1 MPQYSPQCDKTHQ
14 RIFETLDII
23 GLLLSEIKLQ
33 NNWHKSG
40 VWVWKAYCR
49 DTGQLID
56 WELGGRDAN
65 TFERLKAR
73 LDKWKVMLIC
83 TDAYNVYDQA
93 YKPGKHYIGKDQTYR
108 IAQNNSRQ
116 RHWFARFRRRSIV
129 VSKSLEM
136 IELTMNLFAAFHVNK
151 TANFSASLI
160 C

>member
-1 MPQYSPQCDKTHQ
+1 
-14 RIFETLDII
+14 
-23 GLLLSEIKLQ
+23 
-33 NNWHKSG
+33 
-40 VWVWKAYCR
+40 
-49 DTGQLID
+49 
-56 WELGGRDAN
+56 
-65 TFERLKAR
+65 
-73 LDKWKVMLIC
+73 MLIC

-108 IAQNNSRQ
+108 IEQNNSRQ

-136 IELTMNLFAAFHVNK
+136 IELTMGLFAAFHVNK